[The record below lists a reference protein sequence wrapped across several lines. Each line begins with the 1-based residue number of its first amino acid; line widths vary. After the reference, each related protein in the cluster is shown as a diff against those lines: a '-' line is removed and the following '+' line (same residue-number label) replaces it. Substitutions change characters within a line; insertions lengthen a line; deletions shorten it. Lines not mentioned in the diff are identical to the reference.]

1 MYKMRDIN
9 IIKDEIVAQLA
20 KVIDPELNID
30 IVNLGLVYAI
40 DLDEDGICLVQ
51 MMLTTMGCP
60 LADVLAK
67 MVIKQLK
74 NIPEIKNVDI
84 RFIWEPAWTPDR
96 LSREAKMIL
105 GVH

>member
-1 MYKMRDIN
+1 
-9 IIKDEIVAQLA
+9 
-20 KVIDPELNID
+20 
-30 IVNLGLVYAI
+30 
-40 DLDEDGICLVQ
+40 
-51 MMLTTMGCP
+51 
-60 LADVLAK
+60 LAK

-74 NIPEIKNVDI
+74 NIPEIKNVDV